1 MRQSLSET
9 SEVVEVHGLVKTFG
23 ATRALDGLDLSVRT
37 GEVHGFL
44 GPNGAGKTTAI
55 RAMLGQLRADAG
67 SVQLFGLH
75 PVRDVVDIHR
85 RLAYV
90 PGDTVLWPA
99 LTGGECIDLIG
110 RFRGNQDILLRD
122 QLIERFELDSSKR
135 VRTYSK
141 GNRQKV
147 ALIAALCARA
157 ELLLLDEPTSGLDP
171 LMESVFQHVI
181 RELNDDGTTVLLS
194 SHIMSEVES
203 LCSRVT
209 IIRAGRSVSTGNLS
223 DLRARL
229 EVSVE
234 SVTRQPIS
242 GLDALLP
249 ASAISVSGEPGRV
262 NTQLTVPADAM
273 PAVVELV
280 AAQQPQSLVVRPP
293 TLDELFLAHYH
304 DAPESGGA

>member
-1 MRQSLSET
+1 MKS
-9 SEVVEVHGLVKTFG
+9 FG
-23 ATRALDGLDLSVRT
+23 ATRALDGLNLSVRA

-55 RAMLGQLRADAG
+55 RALLGQLRADAG

-75 PVRDVVDIHR
+75 PVRDVVDVHR

-90 PGDTVLWPA
+90 PGDTVLWPG

-110 RFRGNQDILLRD
+110 RFRGNQDVSMRD
-122 QLIERFELDSSKR
+122 QLVERFELDPSKR
-135 VRTYSK
+135 TRTYSK

-147 ALIAALCARA
+147 ALIAALSARA

-171 LMESVFQHVI
+171 LMESVFQQVV
-181 RELNDDGTTVLLS
+181 RELNAEGTSVLLS
-194 SHIMSEVES
+194 SHIMSEVEELS
-203 LCSRVT
+203 DRVT
-209 IIRAGRSVSTGNLS
+209 IIRAGRCVSTGSLD

-234 SVTRQPIS
+234 SVTREPIS
-242 GLDALLP
+242 GLDAFLS
-249 ASAISVSGEPGRV
+249 ASAIAISGGPGQV
-262 NTQLTVPADAM
+262 HTHLTVSPAVM

-280 AAQQPQSLVVRPP
+280 AAQKPRSLVVRPP
-293 TLDELFLAHYH
+293 TLDELFLEHYH
-304 DAPESGGA
+304 DAPESSGPR